1 VGAAIMRYGASVLAK
16 PYPIKLMSKAIDPAT
31 PPQVAQNL
39 IVRLMR
45 YLPDEGESM
54 ANDLTQP
61 QQPAAPGPVGIRQ

>member
-1 VGAAIMRYGASVLAK
+1 MRYGASVLAK